1 MKIRTS
7 SLPLFGTNETVP
19 MISPPI
25 VLPSE
30 SRTSSIEPSTNLNQF
45 TLENKQTTEIIDP
58 TIRVDQPTSSSSQVN
73 TKTLLFIE
81 TLLFYLEF
89 NQSTRK

>member
-1 MKIRTS
+1 LKIRTS

-30 SRTSSIEPSTNLNQF
+30 SRTSSIEPSTNVNPF
-45 TLENKQTTEIIDP
+45 IFENKQTTEIIDS
-58 TIRVDQPTSSSSQVN
+58 TNRVDQPTSSSQVKI
-73 TKTLLFIE
+73 KTILFIE
-81 TLLFYLEF
+81 NLFF
-89 NQSTRK
+89 I